1 MARIPEIEIER
12 LKQEVSLQ
20 RLAESAGITLKRHG
34 ADLLGLCP
42 FHDDK
47 TPSLVITPKTNLWH
61 CLGAC
66 QMGGSV
72 IDWIMK
78 VEGVSFRHAVELLQN
93 DSFSSL
99 VAGSCSS
106 VSSES
111 ASKPVKHSTVQK
123 LPTSLSNIAEDDK
136 LLVQVIDYYHQALKD
151 SPEALAYLKKRGIG
165 SAEAI
170 DHFKLGFAN
179 RTLGYRLPLKNRK
192 EGAAIRGQLQRIGLL
207 RASGHEHFNGS
218 IVMPVINEGGQV
230 LEVYGRKI
238 NDNLR
243 KGTPTHLYLPGA
255 HAGVWNEVALKATNE
270 VILCESLIDALT
282 FWCAGF
288 RNVTASYGIEG
299 FTADHTQTFKQY
311 NIERVLIAY
320 DRDGA
325 GNSAAEKLAEKLIE
339 SGIDCYRIQFP
350 KNMDAN
356 SYAVQG
362 STSVAGGRKPGETAL
377 QVQPANKSLGVVIRS
392 AVWLGK
398 GKAKIITT
406 SVESQLEN
414 TKTEQATKNK
424 KTAKPLASEIRTDV
438 DKSEP
443 EQKKKPIPSLVAD
456 AENEENNN
464 KELLPATPAP
474 EKPASLVEA
483 EIKTLGDAEELVITL
498 GDRRYRIRGLD
509 KNQNYAQLK
518 INLLVSRPAFDGAG
532 EAVHVDTLDCYQS
545 RPRSVFIKQAAIEL
559 GLKED
564 IIKHDLGK
572 ILLKLESLQEQRL
585 KSLQEPKTKTI
596 SLSDEENQ
604 TALALLKSPDLL
616 KRIQDDFRQ
625 CGIVGEDTNT
635 LTGYLACVSRKLDKP
650 LAILIQSTSAA
661 GKSALMDAVLNLMP
675 EEERIQYSAMTGQS
689 LFYLGE
695 TDLKH
700 KILGIAEEEG
710 VSEAS
715 YALKLLQSQGEL
727 TIATTGKDP
736 QSGKMVTQEYH
747 VEGPVMIFLTTT
759 AIELDE
765 ELLNRC
771 LVLTVNETR
780 EQTAAIQHQQRFEDT
795 LEGLLANQTKENI
808 LKLHRNAQRLL
819 KPLKVVNPYADQLT
833 FLSDKT
839 RTRRDHAKY
848 LTLIKTIT
856 LLHQHQRETKLINHQ
871 GQAVEY
877 IEVTISDIETAN
889 QIAHEVLGRTL
900 DELPPQTRRLLNL
913 INEHINQQCKEQELQ
928 RSDYRFS
935 RRDIREF
942 TDWGNTQIRV
952 HMDRLT
958 DMEYLI
964 AHRGGRGQSFV
975 YELLYNGKDQQDKA
989 HLNGLIDTEL
999 LKKQQYDSNNAEES
1013 PILTGSKRPQN
1024 GVKTGSSRTNKT
1036 KAKASNDKVLEKS
1049 DTETEENAL
1058 IKVNNNPAS
1067 YLGQKAGTLNETRTR
1082 ESLSIN

>member
-1 MARIPEIEIER
+1 MEAETDLE
-12 LKQEVSLQ
+12 LK
-20 RLAESAGITLKRHG
+20 
-34 ADLLGLCP
+34 
-42 FHDDK
+42 
-47 TPSLVITPKTNLWH
+47 
-61 CLGAC
+61 
-66 QMGGSV
+66 
-72 IDWIMK
+72 
-78 VEGVSFRHAVELLQN
+78 
-93 DSFSSL
+93 
-99 VAGSCSS
+99 
-106 VSSES
+106 
-111 ASKPVKHSTVQK
+111 
-123 LPTSLSNIAEDDK
+123 
-136 LLVQVIDYYHQALKD
+136 
-151 SPEALAYLKKRGIG
+151 
-165 SAEAI
+165 
-170 DHFKLGFAN
+170 
-179 RTLGYRLPLKNRK
+179 
-192 EGAAIRGQLQRIGLL
+192 
-207 RASGHEHFNGS
+207 
-218 IVMPVINEGGQV
+218 
-230 LEVYGRKI
+230 
-238 NDNLR
+238 
-243 KGTPTHLYLPGA
+243 
-255 HAGVWNEVALKATNE
+255 
-270 VILCESLIDALT
+270 
-282 FWCAGF
+282 
-288 RNVTASYGIEG
+288 
-299 FTADHTQTFKQY
+299 
-311 NIERVLIAY
+311 
-320 DRDGA
+320 
-325 GNSAAEKLAEKLIE
+325 
-339 SGIDCYRIQFP
+339 
-350 KNMDAN
+350 
-356 SYAVQG
+356 
-362 STSVAGGRKPGETAL
+362 
-377 QVQPANKSLGVVIRS
+377 
-392 AVWLGK
+392 
-398 GKAKIITT
+398 
-406 SVESQLEN
+406 
-414 TKTEQATKNK
+414 
-424 KTAKPLASEIRTDV
+424 
-438 DKSEP
+438 P
-443 EQKKKPIPSLVAD
+443 EQNSNPIPSLAAK
-456 AENEENNN
+456 AES
-464 KELLPATPAP
+464 KEPLPATPAP

-483 EIKTLGDAEELVITL
+483 EIKTFGDAEELVITL

-585 KSLQEPKTKTI
+585 KALEEPKTKTI
-596 SLSDEENQ
+596 SLTDKENQ

-661 GKSALMDAVLNLMP
+661 GKSALMDAVLALMP

-808 LKLHRNAQRLL
+808 FKLHRNAQRLL
-819 KPLKVVNPYADQLT
+819 KPLKVVNPYANQLT

-856 LLHQHQRETKLINHQ
+856 LLHQYQRETKIINHQ

-877 IEVTISDIETAN
+877 IEVTLDDIEVAN

-913 INEHINQQCKEQELQ
+913 INEHIRNQCKAQDMQ

-935 RRDIREF
+935 RREVREF
-942 TDWGNTQIRV
+942 TNWGDTQLKV
-952 HMDRLT
+952 HLQRLVEL
-958 DMEYLI
+958 EYCLI
-964 AHRGGRGQSFV
+964 HRTGHAQRHY
-975 YELLYNGKDQQDKA
+975 YELLYDGKTGADKP
-989 HLNGLIDTEL
+989 HLNGLLDINL
-999 LKKQQYDSNNAEES
+999 LKKQVYDVNQSVLKANLSGLVGARS
-1013 PILTGSKRPQN
+1013 VL
-1024 GVKTGSSRTNKT
+1024 SR
-1036 KAKASNDKVLEKS
+1036 
-1049 DTETEENAL
+1049 
-1058 IKVNNNPAS
+1058 
-1067 YLGQKAGTLNETRTR
+1067 
-1082 ESLSIN
+1082 